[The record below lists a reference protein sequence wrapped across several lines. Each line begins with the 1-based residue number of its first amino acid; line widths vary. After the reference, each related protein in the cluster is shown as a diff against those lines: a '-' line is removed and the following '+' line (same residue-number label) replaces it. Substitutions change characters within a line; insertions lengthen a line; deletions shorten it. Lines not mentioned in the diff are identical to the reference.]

1 MIKKILGLVSGNG
14 VRARAVRSTGASL
27 SLAVGEQALRFASNL
42 ILTRLLFPEAFGLMA
57 IVTAIIVGVELVSD
71 LGLRSAVIQSP
82 RGDDEEFLNTVWTL
96 KIVRGIGL
104 WLLLCAAAP
113 LFAHLYDQ
121 PVLRQLLPVAG
132 LSMPLYGA
140 LSTNEFSASRHMQ
153 LGRFTVLKLVSHVI
167 GLGCMIF
174 LAWKTG
180 SVWALAFGNLVG
192 VVANIFLFV
201 RYLPGIRNKLH
212 LDRDSVREILTFGR
226 YLFVGMIAS
235 YVMMQSDRVV
245 LGLFISLDLLGVY
258 NIGFALALLPF
269 SLAAQISSSVVFPL
283 YRMRHPLDGA
293 ENRRNIL
300 RARRLVSLVVLSG
313 ICLLAFLGP
322 WIVTVLYDDRYVLAG
337 PICVLLCLANVPRT
351 VLAGVMNVA
360 VARGDTYR
368 FMVMNVATAL
378 CQGVLIYCSVRSFGI
393 VGAPLAIGLAP
404 LLTYPL
410 LARYLRRYN
419 NWDPLGDAVLT
430 LGACVVIGFSAW
442 LHFEDI
448 RLLLS

>member
-27 SLAVGEQALRFASNL
+27 SLSVGEQALRFGSNL

-57 IVTAIIVGVELVSD
+57 IVTAIIVGIELVSD

-82 RGDDEEFLNTVWTL
+82 RGDDEDFLNTVWTL

-104 WLLLCAAAP
+104 WLILCAAAP
-113 LFAHLYDQ
+113 LFAYLYDQ
-121 PVLRQLLPVAG
+121 PLLRQILPVAG
-132 LSMPLYGA
+132 LSIPLCGA
-140 LSTNEFSASRHMQ
+140 FTTNEFSASRHMA
-153 LGRFTVLKLVSHVI
+153 LGRYTVLKLLSHFI
-167 GLGCMIF
+167 GLCCMI
-174 LAWKTG
+174 LLSWKTG
-180 SVWALAFGNLVG
+180 SVWALPLGNLVG
-192 VVANIFLFV
+192 VSANVVLTWNL
-201 RYLPGIRNKLH
+201 LPGIRNRFRLE
-212 LDRDSVREILTFGR
+212 RDSVRDILRFGR
-226 YLFVGMIAS
+226 YLFLGMTAS
-235 YVMMQSDRVV
+235 YVMTQSDRMV
-245 LGLFISLDLLGVY
+245 LGLFIPIDLLGVY

-269 SLAAQISSSVVFPL
+269 TLAVQISGSVVLPL
-283 YRMRHPLDGA
+283 YRMRHPLDGP

-300 RARRLVSLVVLSG
+300 RARRLVSLAVLSA

-360 VARGDTYR
+360 VARGDTFR

-378 CQGVLIYCSVRSFGI
+378 CQGVLIYFSIRSLGI